1 MREKKYIL
9 NVGLNDKDTKL
20 QKIDSIEA
28 YKIVE
33 NTLLNNGLSGYT
45 IYQGKGLYKH
55 DDGTI
60 TQENTLIIEMIFT
73 TDDIVNKII
82 KILKQ
87 VLNQESIM
95 KQVQEI
101 ELSFEQED
109 IFMEDYEF
117 KTTFWQDFTIADK
130 FGIKAIKDTYK
141 RAFNEWKDNYIY
153 LTELVLVLNWKIWDW
168 YEKDEEVAK
177 VYNDLW
183 EKTDK
188 YALDNLQENE
198 LNYFINTTD

>member
-1 MREKKYIL
+1 MKEKKYIL

-55 DDGTI
+55 ETGEI

-73 TDDIVNKII
+73 TDEIVNKII

-87 VLNQESIM
+87 VLNQESIL
-95 KQVQEI
+95 KQVQDI
-101 ELSFEQED
+101 SISFE
-109 IFMEDYEF
+109 
-117 KTTFWQDFTIADK
+117 
-130 FGIKAIKDTYK
+130 
-141 RAFNEWKDNYIY
+141 
-153 LTELVLVLNWKIWDW
+153 
-168 YEKDEEVAK
+168 
-177 VYNDLW
+177 
-183 EKTDK
+183 
-188 YALDNLQENE
+188 
-198 LNYFINTTD
+198 

>member
-1 MREKKYIL
+1 MKEKKYIL

-55 DDGTI
+55 DNGEI

-73 TDDIVNKII
+73 TDEIVNKII

-101 ELSFEQED
+101 SISFE
-109 IFMEDYEF
+109 
-117 KTTFWQDFTIADK
+117 
-130 FGIKAIKDTYK
+130 
-141 RAFNEWKDNYIY
+141 
-153 LTELVLVLNWKIWDW
+153 
-168 YEKDEEVAK
+168 
-177 VYNDLW
+177 
-183 EKTDK
+183 
-188 YALDNLQENE
+188 
-198 LNYFINTTD
+198 

>member
-1 MREKKYIL
+1 MKEKKYIL

-95 KQVQEI
+95 KQIQEI

-141 RAFNEWKDNYIY
+141 RSFNEWKDNYIY

-168 YEKDEEVAK
+168 YEKDEEVAR

>member
-1 MREKKYIL
+1 MKEKKYIL

-55 DDGTI
+55 GDGTI
-60 TQENTLIIEMIFT
+60 TQENTLIIEVIFT

-95 KQVQEI
+95 KQIQEI
-101 ELSFEQED
+101 ELSFE
-109 IFMEDYEF
+109 
-117 KTTFWQDFTIADK
+117 
-130 FGIKAIKDTYK
+130 
-141 RAFNEWKDNYIY
+141 
-153 LTELVLVLNWKIWDW
+153 
-168 YEKDEEVAK
+168 
-177 VYNDLW
+177 
-183 EKTDK
+183 
-188 YALDNLQENE
+188 
-198 LNYFINTTD
+198 

>member
-1 MREKKYIL
+1 MNKQPTLEEFKDNLLAILDIINNDQGGIEMKEKKYIL

-33 NTLLNNGLSGYT
+33 NTLLNNGLDGYT

-55 DDGTI
+55 DNGTI

-101 ELSFEQED
+101 NISFE
-109 IFMEDYEF
+109 
-117 KTTFWQDFTIADK
+117 
-130 FGIKAIKDTYK
+130 
-141 RAFNEWKDNYIY
+141 
-153 LTELVLVLNWKIWDW
+153 
-168 YEKDEEVAK
+168 
-177 VYNDLW
+177 
-183 EKTDK
+183 
-188 YALDNLQENE
+188 
-198 LNYFINTTD
+198 

>member
-1 MREKKYIL
+1 MERKYIL

-55 DDGTI
+55 DTGEI

-73 TDDIVNKII
+73 TDEIVNKII

-95 KQVQEI
+95 KQVQDI
-101 ELSFEQED
+101 TISFE
-109 IFMEDYEF
+109 
-117 KTTFWQDFTIADK
+117 
-130 FGIKAIKDTYK
+130 
-141 RAFNEWKDNYIY
+141 
-153 LTELVLVLNWKIWDW
+153 
-168 YEKDEEVAK
+168 
-177 VYNDLW
+177 
-183 EKTDK
+183 
-188 YALDNLQENE
+188 
-198 LNYFINTTD
+198 

>member
-1 MREKKYIL
+1 MEKKYIL

-55 DDGTI
+55 DNGEI
-60 TQENTLIIEMIFT
+60 TQENTLIIEILFT
-73 TDDIVNKII
+73 TNEIVDKII

-95 KQVQEI
+95 KQVQDI
-101 ELSFEQED
+101 TISFE
-109 IFMEDYEF
+109 
-117 KTTFWQDFTIADK
+117 
-130 FGIKAIKDTYK
+130 
-141 RAFNEWKDNYIY
+141 
-153 LTELVLVLNWKIWDW
+153 
-168 YEKDEEVAK
+168 
-177 VYNDLW
+177 
-183 EKTDK
+183 
-188 YALDNLQENE
+188 
-198 LNYFINTTD
+198 